1 MKTYTKN
8 DAAHGLG
15 RREFLKVTGLGALM
29 LATGCAKNPVT
40 GESQFM
46 LMSEQQEIA
55 VDKQHSPHQ
64 FSTDYG
70 AVQNASL
77 NKYINDVG
85 LHLGRTSHRPSMPY
99 SFRCLNATYVN
110 AYAFPGG
117 SIGVTR
123 AIMLELDNEA
133 ELAALLGHEIGHV
146 NARHTASRMSKA
158 QGIGMLVGL
167 GSAAA
172 GSVSSGLGS
181 LVSQAGGFGASALL
195 ASYSR
200 DDERQAD
207 DLGMEYMLRGGYDTE
222 GMVGLM
228 EMLNEQHKQKPS
240 SFQVM
245 FSTHPMSSERLATA
259 RAAAAGKY
267 ATSSDF
273 KLRRERYLD
282 TIAPLR
288 RIQPAIKEMQTGG
301 RLMGKKQYGT
311 AEQHF
316 KTALKT
322 VPTDYACLLMLSKC
336 MLAQD
341 KDADAAR
348 YAVKA
353 KKAYPKEPQARLI
366 AGVAQLRSG
375 QYSRALTDLT
385 AYEKALPGNPGIAFF
400 KGLSHEKLGSR
411 DKAAREYHR
420 FLQVVKQGDQAKYA
434 YSRLVEW
441 GYIRSQAQVEPG
453 DPYGSLFV

>member
-1 MKTYTKN
+1 MSKNKTLQS
-8 DAAHGLG
+8 AQGLG
-15 RREFLKVTGLGALM
+15 RREFMKLTGLGALA
-29 LATGCAKNPVT
+29 LVAGCAKNPVT

-46 LMSEQQEIA
+46 LVSEDQEVA
-55 VDKQHSPHQ
+55 LDKQASPYQ
-64 FSTDYG
+64 FSNDYG
-70 AVQNASL
+70 AVQDTSL
-77 NKYINDVG
+77 NGYVG
-85 LHLGRTSHRPSMPY
+85 NVGMHLAKASHRPDMPY

-123 AIMLELDNEA
+123 AIMLELENEA

-146 NARHTASRMSKA
+146 NARHTAARMSKQ
-158 QGIGMLVGL
+158 QGMGLLVGL

-172 GSVSSGLGS
+172 GAYSSGLGS

-228 EMLNEQHKQKPS
+228 EMLNEQHKRKPS
-240 SFQVM
+240 SLEVM

-273 KLRRERYLD
+273 KLYSERYKD
-282 TIAPLR
+282 NTASLR
-288 RIQPAIKEMQTGG
+288 RMEPAIDALQDGG
-301 RLMGKKQYGT
+301 KAMGKKQYPQ
-311 AEQHF
+311 AEKQF
-316 KTALKT
+316 KAALKKA
-322 VPTDYACLLMLSKC
+322 PNDYAGLLMLSKC
-336 MLAQD
+336 YMAQD
-341 KDADAAR
+341 KDGLAAK
-348 YAVKA
+348 YAVRA
-353 KKAYPKEPQARLI
+353 KKAYPQEPQALLV
-366 AGVAQLRSG
+366 AGLTQLRNG
-375 QYSRALTDLT
+375 QYDRALVDIE
-385 AYEKALPGNPGIAFF
+385 AYDKKLPNPYMVFF
-400 KGLSHEKLGSR
+400 TGLAKEKLGR
-411 DKAAREYHR
+411 KQDAAQDYYR
-420 FLQVVKQGDQAKYA
+420 FIQNVKKGDEAQYA

-441 GYIRSQAQVEPG
+441 GYIRSQVQVPAG
-453 DPYGSLFV
+453 DPYGSLFG